1 MKEQLSLQL
10 AAVKRW
16 LKRVAPLIFALLKD
30 LNQRRER
37 LWTSPFAYVWRNSH
51 QGHDFAVALFRLTQG
66 RLTSASTS
74 YLMFDGSLRLHKYQ
88 QASWI
93 ADVARHRWPDAIDV
107 ASMQCTLALRAGA
120 LPEALAL
127 LERCLFASDYRAVDR
142 VLFRTGSRPRDL
154 HQSDEV
160 FRWLSDRADLDLTR
174 RSYALVA
181 QAYLIL
187 RLKNAARAQELVAD
201 LEDTAEQLRSD
212 GATTCCPQSNRQ
224 NQGKLYV
231 SISSAL
237 YHLALVQG
245 DMPLLARCWQRLAAF
260 SRAIDRDQ
268 MNADALFRMSSN
280 LGRGLALGFLLDPR
294 QYGTVRSDALTLLNA
309 WTTANAAGLA
319 PRRRVR
325 GRTPQENHLLFLQE
339 LQNSCEELHQAG
351 GSVTPQACRRW
362 ARLLNHSSEGSLTDT
377 IAALVQRQLNEPEP

>member
-1 MKEQLSLQL
+1 MKEQRSLQL

-16 LKRVAPLIFALLKD
+16 LKRIAPPIFALLKV

-37 LWTSPFAYVWRNSH
+37 VWSSPLAYVWRNSH
-51 QGHDFAVALFRLTQG
+51 LGHGFGVALFRLLQG

-74 YLMFDGSLRLHKYQ
+74 YLMFDACLRLHEYQ

-93 ADVARHRWPDAIDV
+93 AEVARRRWPDAIDV
-107 ASMQCTLALRAGA
+107 VAMQCTLALRAGA

-160 FRWLSDRADLDLTR
+160 LRWLADRADLDPTR

-181 QAYLIL
+181 EAYLIL
-187 RLKNAARAQELVAD
+187 RLRNVARAHELVVA
-201 LEDTAEQLRSD
+201 LEGMAEKLCSD
-212 GATTCCPQSNRQ
+212 GTTTCCPQSNRQ
-224 NQGKLYV
+224 NLGKLYV

-237 YHLALVQG
+237 YHLALFLG
-245 DMPLLARCWQRLAAF
+245 DVPLLARCWQRFADF
-260 SRAIDRDQ
+260 SRAIDRDR

-294 QYGTVRSDALTLLNA
+294 QYGTVRSDALPLLNA
-309 WTTANAAGLA
+309 WTSANAAGLA

-325 GRTPQENHLLFLQE
+325 GRTPQENHLLFLE
-339 LQNSCEELHQAG
+339 TLQNSCEELQQAG
-351 GSVTPQACRRW
+351 ASVTPEACRRW
-362 ARLLNHSSEGSLTDT
+362 ARLLNHSSEGSLNDT
-377 IAALVQRQLNEPEP
+377 IAVLVQRQLNEPES